1 MEKMA
6 FSGLVGSPRRHI
18 AGLVG
23 SPRGNVGAS
32 VENSIADLVNSAAEE
47 QGIVKKAEESNTA
60 LYVGLGLVAIL
71 AAAWA
76 LSSKKG

>member
-1 MEKMA
+1 MKT
-6 FSGLVGSPRRHI
+6 FSGLVG
-18 AGLVG
+18 G
-23 SPRGNVGAS
+23 PRGAVGAKYDPPAAGI
-32 VENSIADLVNSAAEE
+32 NTDLVDSAALAKEAQSPTE
-47 QGIVKKAEESNTA
+47 APAAEDNTA